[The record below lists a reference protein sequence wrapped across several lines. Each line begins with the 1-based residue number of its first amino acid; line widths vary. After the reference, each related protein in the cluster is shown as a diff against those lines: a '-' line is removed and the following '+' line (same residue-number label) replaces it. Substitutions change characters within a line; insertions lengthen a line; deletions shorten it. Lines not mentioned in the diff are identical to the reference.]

1 MYSKTGDDIVKICIL
16 DDEKIC
22 DNCNDCQM
30 CDLEPSKVCDNCGKC
45 IEVTEDNMTINIDK
59 IYMFEDEYKE

>member
-1 MYSKTGDDIVKICIL
+1 MKKCIL

-22 DNCNDCQM
+22 DNCGE
-30 CDLEPSKVCDNCGKC
+30 CDLCDLDSSKVCNNCGKC
-45 IEVTEDNMTINIDK
+45 IEIDDDNITINIDK